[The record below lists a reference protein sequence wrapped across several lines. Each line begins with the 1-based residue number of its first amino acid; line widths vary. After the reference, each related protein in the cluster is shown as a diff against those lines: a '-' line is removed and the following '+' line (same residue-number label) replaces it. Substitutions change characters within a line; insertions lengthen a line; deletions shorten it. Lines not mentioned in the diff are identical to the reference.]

1 MVCYHTT
8 YNYHIDS
15 HLLILGSKHFNQ
27 VITLFFCFRNPPKG
41 EWTSSN
47 SGFMNGFFKS
57 KHGKCLD
64 QNISA
69 FISTEPVL
77 GPKGFL
83 SPNSYKKKL
92 LDFSSGVVSHVKS
105 YYNTSLWQ
113 TTPSGTKISS
123 SIPQSPII
131 TPPSP
136 ENANTAEIVKTNDYS
151 DVIISNNNNEAE
163 ADKKIESEPEKEP
176 KMPQTLV
183 PAPDS
188 TQSSSSEIEF

>member
-1 MVCYHTT
+1 
-8 YNYHIDS
+8 
-15 HLLILGSKHFNQ
+15 
-27 VITLFFCFRNPPKG
+27 
-41 EWTSSN
+41 
-47 SGFMNGFFKS
+47 MNGFFKS

-83 SPNSYKKKL
+83 SPNSYKKRL

-113 TTPSGTKISS
+113 TTSSGAKIS
-123 SIPQSPII
+123 SIPQSPIV

-136 ENANTAEIVKTNDYS
+136 ESAVVANNAEPVKSNDYS

-163 ADKKIESEPEKEP
+163 ADKKIETEKEP
-176 KMPQTLV
+176 KV

-188 TQSSSSEIEF
+188 TQSSSSKIES